1 MFKFVIQKSLCH
13 RSCTFNGGFRLKST
27 TFKRPFKIST
37 IEEAQN
43 IAKSLNE
50 PERKLL
56 SQALESLDG
65 STDIDKESLTP
76 LQSRQ
81 LFTFNIIPFI
91 GFGFFDNVVMI
102 IAGEYIDQRIGTIFV
117 ISTMASAALGNA
129 ISDLTGIGLSQ
140 YVEKAALF
148 FGVKHPELSPKQ
160 FMSKKS
166 RFIIHSSRGI
176 GLTIGCL
183 VGMFPLLF
191 Y

>member
-1 MFKFVIQKSLCH
+1 MFRFAIQKSLS
-13 RSCTFNGGFRLKST
+13 RPCTFNGSLRLKSS
-27 TFKRPFKIST
+27 TFERPFNIST

-43 IAKSLNE
+43 IARNLNA

-56 SQALESLDG
+56 SQALESLDE
-65 STDIDKESLTP
+65 STDIDKATLTP

-81 LFTFNIIPFI
+81 LFIFNIIPFI

-102 IAGEYIDQRIGTIFV
+102 IAGEYIDHKIGTVFV
-117 ISTMASAALGNA
+117 ISTMASAALGNV
-129 ISDLTGIGLSQ
+129 ISDLTGIGLAQ
-140 YVEKAALF
+140 YVERAALF

-160 FMSKKS
+160 FMSQKS

-176 GLTIGCL
+176 GLTLGCL